1 MIKNEHQL
9 MVTKSWIEKF
19 HQAITS
25 LYQNEE
31 EKQKDLE
38 GWQGLI
44 DSYYAQINNLQSEIA
59 EYEYLKNH
67 NPGNPLVLS
76 TPNLSIDDIGEVLI
90 KVRIAKKLT
99 EKELAELTQLTE
111 EQIKEYEQDDY
122 QNASFETVI
131 EVAEVLGIKLQHC
144 VFVSEMNGFLDN
156 ELMEVGK
163 SDNMGDEIDA
173 AFNLIDCYR

>member
-44 DSYYAQINNLQSEIA
+44 DSYYAQINNLQSEIT

-67 NPGNPLVLS
+67 NPENSLVLS
-76 TPNLSIDDIGEVLI
+76 TPNLGIDEIGEVLI

-99 EKELAELTQLTE
+99 EKDLAEVTQLSE

-122 QNASFETVI
+122 HYANFETVI
-131 EVAEVLGIKLQHC
+131 EVADALGIKLQHC
-144 VFVSEMNGFLDN
+144 VVVSEMNEFLDN
-156 ELMEVGK
+156 HLMEVGQPE
-163 SDNMGDEIDA
+163 NMDDEIDA